1 MSTGTFDVLR
11 WHLKLFLSSSSS
23 GSNFDNS
30 VFRKMKLTIAVLICC
45 ALIGSIQSQGTGGNR
60 PNLIQAFFAPIG
72 QLFSIFRRPTRPSSV
87 SAAAAASSG
96 SIDVNSIFSDP
107 QLVQDSL
114 NSISQASQGSPQQV
128 EPVIETKFVTE
139 TMTVFSTIPSLERVT
154 SVETMVEMT
163 TQTVYET
170 IKQTETVKSTSV
182 MTEHITMTH
191 STCSSSAMVSSKVA
205 PLSSAA
211 VSKVAEKVSPSV
223 VSTWVNWF

>member
-1 MSTGTFDVLR
+1 
-11 WHLKLFLSSSSS
+11 
-23 GSNFDNS
+23 
-30 VFRKMKLTIAVLICC
+30 MKLTIAVLICC

-72 QLFSIFRRPTRPSSV
+72 QFFGIFRRPTRPSV

-114 NSISQASQGSPQQV
+114 NSISQGSQAPQQV

-170 IKQTETVKSTSV
+170 IKQTETVKSTSI

-191 STCSSSAMVSSKVA
+191 STCSSAIVSSKVA
-205 PLSSAA
+205 PSSSAA
-211 VSKVAEKVSPSV
+211 SKVAEKVSPSV
-223 VSTWVNWF
+223 VST

>member
-1 MSTGTFDVLR
+1 
-11 WHLKLFLSSSSS
+11 
-23 GSNFDNS
+23 
-30 VFRKMKLTIAVLICC
+30 MKLTIAVLICC

-72 QLFSIFRRPTRPSSV
+72 QFFGIFRRPTRPSV

-96 SIDVNSIFSDP
+96 SIFSDP

-114 NSISQASQGSPQQV
+114 NSISQGSQAPQQV

-170 IKQTETVKSTSV
+170 IKQTETVKSTSI

-191 STCSSSAMVSSKVA
+191 STCSSAIVSSKVA
-205 PLSSAA
+205 PSSSAA
-211 VSKVAEKVSPSV
+211 SKVAEKVSPSV
-223 VSTWVNWF
+223 VST